1 MAGESPLATLGV
13 ELKGWKLCSPAPA
26 NVCIDVIKIKDAE
39 QEENFESCADSVE
52 GEDVESAEVGSSG
65 GKSESQK
72 CKTKSSDGGAEFL
85 FHILDER
92 TEEQRAY
99 KAFLMNTIWG
109 TSIFKCL
116 FHYFIYTLMIIPI
129 PHLCTALHFTSLHH
143 NARPTDLGH
152 CRFDDRGCSDRI
164 TFVYHMGGT
173 R

>member
-13 ELKGWKLCSPAPA
+13 ELKGWKLCSPGPA

-109 TSIFKCL
+109 LTIVAVVIGL
-116 FHYFIYTLMIIPI
+116 LLYIIWE
-129 PHLCTALHFTSLHH
+129 AL
-143 NARPTDLGH
+143 
-152 CRFDDRGCSDRI
+152 DRSTKRQNKILEMLPQVLAEIRGEQR
-164 TFVYHMGGT
+164 T
-173 R
+173 RS